1 MFNEKWFQILG
12 SLLMSLVPKSDYKL
26 VTILYD
32 NFLFSLLNAKA
43 IVLIHN
49 EIIDEVTVWNFC
61 GC

>member
-1 MFNEKWFQILG
+1 
-12 SLLMSLVPKSDYKL
+12 MSLVPKSDYKL

-49 EIIDEVTVWNFC
+49 ELIDEVTVWNFC